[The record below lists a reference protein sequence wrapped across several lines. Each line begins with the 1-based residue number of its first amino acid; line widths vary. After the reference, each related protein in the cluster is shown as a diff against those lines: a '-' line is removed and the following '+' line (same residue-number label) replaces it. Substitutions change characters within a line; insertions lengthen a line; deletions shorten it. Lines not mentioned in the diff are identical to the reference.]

1 MIDAE
6 RLAVPELAK
15 GKGLKGLK
23 EPKGQK
29 GRLPR
34 LVLSVPLVPS
44 SLEIP
49 S

>member
-6 RLAVPELAK
+6 HLAVPELAQ
-15 GKGLKGLK
+15 GKGLK
-23 EPKGQK
+23 E
-29 GRLPR
+29 RLPR
-34 LVLSVPLVPS
+34 LVPSVPLVPS